1 MSTSYNPQ
9 IVTSGLVLALDAANR
24 KSYPGS
30 GTTWN
35 DLSGLGNTGTL
46 TGGPNYVASNNVILF
61 DGTNDYVSGANSAS
75 TDLTTDMTIEIWFKI
90 DGVITSDYVRIF
102 GKGDAT
108 NRTYGL
114 WYHVAQGLWLYQRYG
129 GGFPGASVIS
139 PSYPVNLQQWYHMVG
154 TSNGSSHVLYLN
166 GVSVATGTAATP
178 VFSSAEGY
186 RIGGATFHTFHNGPI
201 ASVRLYNRGLS
212 ATEVLQNYNAYRGR
226 FGI

>member
-1 MSTSYNPQ
+1 MGTNYNPQ
-9 IVTSGLVLALDAANR
+9 IVTSGLVLALDAANP

-30 GTTWN
+30 GTAWN

-46 TGGPNYVASNNVILF
+46 TSGPTYIASNNVILF
-61 DGTNDYVSGANSAS
+61 DGINDYVSGANSAS
-75 TDLTTDMTIEIWFKI
+75 TDLTTDMTIEVWFKI
-90 DGVITSDYVRIF
+90 DNVITSDYVRIF
-102 GKGDAT
+102 GKGDST

-129 GGFPGASVIS
+129 GGFPGASVYS
-139 PSYPVNLQQWYHMVG
+139 TVAFGQWYHMVG

-166 GVSVATGTAATP
+166 GISIATTTAATP
-178 VFSSAEGY
+178 VLSSAEGY

-212 ATEVLQNYNAYRGR
+212 ATEVLQNFNAHKGR
-226 FGI
+226 YGL

>member
-1 MSTSYNPQ
+1 MGLNHSPS
-9 IVTSGLVLALDAANR
+9 IVTSGLVLALDAANP

-30 GTTWN
+30 GTAWN
-35 DLSGLGNTGTL
+35 DLSGLNNTGTL
-46 TGGPNYVASNNVILF
+46 TGGPTYVASNNVILF

-75 TDLTTDMTIEIWFKI
+75 TDLTTDMTIEVWFKI

-102 GKGDAT
+102 GKGDLT

-129 GGFPGASVIS
+129 GGSPQASVYS
-139 PSYPVNLQQWYHMVG
+139 TVAFGQWYHMVG

-166 GVSVATGTAATP
+166 GVSIATSTAATP
-178 VFSSAEGY
+178 VLSSAEGY
-186 RIGGATFHTFHNGPI
+186 RIGAATFHTFHNGPI

-212 ATEVLQNYNAYRGR
+212 AQEILQNYNALRGR
-226 FGI
+226 YGL